1 MANIQSFKGL
11 NPSKRSFFSWRDRS
25 APAGGWQVF
34 ICRRFSLSGSNAP
47 AGGCRTVVCCRLSLS
62 GSNAPAGDWQVFI
75 CRRFS
80 LSGSNAPAGG
90 CRTVVCCRLSLSGSN
105 APAGGCRTVVCCR
118 LSLAPRWRPVFV
130 DGTCRMAYS
139 FCFVPKFF
147 GAIPKGLHRR
157 RLECLVVGGEGS
169 HPWPT
174 PHFQIANT
182 PQRDKCFINNILQNG
197 SV

>member
-11 NPSKRSFFSWRDRS
+11 NPPKRSFFSWRDRS

-47 AGGCRTVVCCRLSLS
+47 AGGCRTVVCCNPCQAEALQAAALVS
-62 GSNAPAGDWQVFI
+62 AAVFPWL
-75 CRRFS
+75 R
-80 LSGSNAPAGG
+80 AGG
-90 CRTVVCCRLSLSGSN
+90 WFLWMDLARVIH
-105 APAGGCRTVVCCR
+105 AGG
-118 LSLAPRWRPVFV
+118 LFLWMASSSL
-130 DGTCRMAYS
+130 AYS
-139 FCFVPKFF
+139 FRFVPKFF

>member
-11 NPSKRSFFSWRDRS
+11 NPPKRSFFSWRDRS

-34 ICRRFSLSGSNAP
+34 ICRRFSLADRSAP
-47 AGGCRTVVCCRLSLS
+47 AGGCRTVVCR
-62 GSNAPAGDWQVFI
+62 
-75 CRRFS
+75 
-80 LSGSNAPAGG
+80 
-90 CRTVVCCRLSLSGSN
+90 
-105 APAGGCRTVVCCR
+105 R

-130 DGTCRMAYS
+130 DGPRLRPKPSTLEGGFCGWTSLSLTYS
-139 FCFVPKFF
+139 FRFVPNFF

-174 PHFQIANT
+174 PHFQIVNT

>member
-47 AGGCRTVVCCRLSLS
+47 AGGCRTVVCCRLSL
-62 GSNAPAGDWQVFI
+62 
-75 CRRFS
+75 
-80 LSGSNAPAGG
+80 
-90 CRTVVCCRLSLSGSN
+90 
-105 APAGGCRTVVCCR
+105 
-118 LSLAPRWRPVFV
+118 APRLRLVFV
-130 DGTCRMAYS
+130 DGPRLRPEPSMLEAGFCGWTSPRPPSHPRWRAVFVDETRVIHAGGLFLWMASSSLAYS
-139 FCFVPKFF
+139 FRFVPKIF
-147 GAIPKGLHRR
+147 GVIPKGLHRR